1 MQSINTS
8 LKLALGKMDEKMCLA
23 VPEQSKIISKKNKG
37 QSLTFHMVIE
47 QCYFEKDK
55 YETLS

>member
-8 LKLALGKMDEKMCLA
+8 LKLAFCKMDKRMCLA
-23 VPEQSKIISKKNKG
+23 VPEQSEMISKKNKEE
-37 QSLTFHMVIE
+37 SLTFHMATE

-55 YETLS
+55 HETFS